1 MENFIS
7 VTIPG
12 RTAKKAIINKMIA
25 SASGHLQ
32 ESEPNYGV
40 FESDDKNI
48 ILKLE
53 IPNQLN
59 ARESD
64 VVAHNLSEDM
74 FNLGY
79 DDFDIEISSDPQDE
93 NTLENTDWHNV
104 SESPIAL
111 KQISSNGSLVN
122 FNIDKSSIEILPSK
136 NDLIDS

>member
-93 NTLENTDWHNV
+93 NTLENTDRHNV
-104 SESPIAL
+104 S
-111 KQISSNGSLVN
+111 
-122 FNIDKSSIEILPSK
+122 
-136 NDLIDS
+136 

>member
-93 NTLENTDWHNV
+93 NTLENTDYGEFLTTMWKTYL
-104 SESPIAL
+104 ELL
-111 KQISSNGSLVN
+111 KTI
-122 FNIDKSSIEILPSK
+122 KW
-136 NDLIDS
+136 LIKLG